1 MIDFVLVVLLRVAL
15 LTGILFGL
23 GLMVHRSRPS
33 LRSVLALASLGAAML
48 VPVATPLLRHA
59 ETART
64 PLIQS
69 DEPAEFQAEASAVLS
84 VPPQASSDVPAAP
97 KPSPVKPILFG
108 LWAVGLTFFLSR
120 LLHGLIAAR
129 RLAMCGRDAVVCGR
143 RCRVSELAVSPMCLA
158 WPAGQIV
165 LPESSLSLS
174 PDQLEA
180 CLAHET
186 HHAERGDALKLVLA
200 RFARAVFWPVGFV
213 WLLER
218 QLRLALEE
226 SADDAAVG
234 IRPEVASGYA
244 ELLRDLA
251 VRRSPAEAAALT
263 MVTPLMLKTRIH
275 RILSSTADRRPV
287 SRASRAL
294 LSSSILGLGAAAA
307 FGVLKVQESD
317 FKYDD
322 SKIKNPVIA
331 RTKSGKVIEI
341 FEVQEDRLEGNVFRR
356 VAWRP
361 NGEQI
366 NDRADFFPLSSGLK
380 SLEGSVIVWA
390 RVRAE
395 GLTDPT
401 GEIDRL
407 VEGTNWMGWGGN
419 SRTANGWHYFC
430 GVIAKPEGFL
440 QSRVEGHLIWE
451 PWHSSTLLNTQKPL
465 PEKGTASKTA
475 SFVESLTW
483 QKGEVHWPDNEA
495 MKKAYGDMLGKA
507 QVMLITKVVQGTYV
521 RIVMKESWQPADMR
535 IEFFDR
541 SGKLMD
547 HDFSAGMAELEGRQR
562 GYELELDQTPDKIGK
577 IVLSERGSEK
587 FNAPRIY
594 LSPINGQR

>member
-1 MIDFVLVVLLRVAL
+1 MIDFVFVVLLRVAL
-15 LTGILFGL
+15 LTGILFVL
-23 GLMVHRSRPS
+23 GLMMHRSRPS
-33 LRSVLALASLGAAML
+33 LRSVLALASLGAALL
-48 VPVATPLLRHA
+48 VPVATPMLRH
-59 ETART
+59 TA
-64 PLIQS
+64 PAPSSPIQS
-69 DEPAEFQAEASAVLS
+69 DEPAELPTPAPSLLS
-84 VPPQASSDVPAAP
+84 VLPQSAAELPAGQKALQ
-97 KPSPVKPILFG
+97 VKPILFSV
-108 LWAVGLTFFLSR
+108 WAAGFILLLSR
-120 LLHGLIAAR
+120 VLFGLISAR
-129 RLAMCGRDAVVCGR
+129 RLAMRGRDAVVCGQ
-143 RCRVSELAVSPMCLA
+143 RCRVSEQAVSPMCLA

-165 LPESSLSLS
+165 LPESSLCFSA
-174 PDQLEA
+174 DQLEA
-180 CLAHET
+180 CLAHEA
-186 HHAERGDALKLVLA
+186 HHAKRGDALKLVFA
-200 RFARAVFWPVGFV
+200 RFTRAVFWPVGFV

-226 SADDAAVG
+226 SADDAAVS

-251 VRRSPAEAAALT
+251 ARRSPAEAAALT
-263 MVTPLMLKTRIH
+263 MVAPLMLKTRIR

-287 SRASRAL
+287 GHASRL
-294 LSSSILGLGAAAA
+294 FLSIGILGLGAGAA
-307 FGVLKVQESD
+307 FGVLSAHHSD
-317 FKYDD
+317 FSYDD
-322 SKIKNPVIA
+322 SKIKNPVIT

-356 VAWRP
+356 IAWRP

-366 NDRADFFPLSSGLK
+366 VDRADFFPLSSGLK
-380 SLEGSVIVWA
+380 PLEGNVIVWA

-451 PWHSSTLLNTQKPL
+451 PWRSSTLLDTQKPL
-465 PEKGTASKTA
+465 ADKGTATKSA
-475 SFVESLTW
+475 PFVESLTW

-495 MKKAYGDMLGKA
+495 MRKAYGDMLGKA

-521 RIVMKESWQPADMR
+521 RIVMKESWQPDDMR
-535 IEFFDR
+535 IQFFDR

-547 HDFSAGMAELEGRQR
+547 YDFSAGMAELEGRQR
-562 GYELELDQTPDKIGK
+562 GYELELDQTPDKISK
-577 IVLSERGSEK
+577 IVISERQSEK

-594 LSPINGQR
+594 LAPVN